1 MSSRFTC
8 LTRATRLEAWALKK
22 LTCLEIYLHTRMR
35 REPFPRFWF
44 AVSLLLVAVI
54 AAGTGLLLSQKPSF
68 QEANEVCQKRFAIVM
83 PKLSSYQEEF
93 WGNAAISELTPG
105 LRAHHRFTV
114 ILLSFSGL
122 THHTHSLSLSPPS

>member
-35 REPFPRFWF
+35 RESFPRFWF

-83 PKLSSYQEEF
+83 PKLSSYQESNL
-93 WGNAAISELTPG
+93 GINTRSES
-105 LRAHHRFTV
+105 ASQIYSHSFV
-114 ILLSFSGL
+114 LLWPDPP
-122 THHTHSLSLSPPS
+122 HTLSLSLSPPS